1 MLHSARSHAPNVDQ
15 SDTGKKPGASIRL
28 SMDQLIQVNTTMVCL
43 PYPLR
48 YMLVALLSV
57 LFAFGQ
63 LRPGQAQVEKIPRYV
78 GSSACMACHEKEY
91 KAFTAYAKKSSSF
104 QSIERLRKELAE
116 EEIRGCYSCHTT
128 GFGKPGGFVSEE
140 ETPDLKNAGCE
151 VCHGPGE
158 FHVRTQSLSDIKG
171 HLTEQDCEVCHTSE
185 RVKAFRYKPLIRGG
199 AH

>member
-1 MLHSARSHAPNVDQ
+1 
-15 SDTGKKPGASIRL
+15 
-28 SMDQLIQVNTTMVCL
+28 
-43 PYPLR
+43 
-48 YMLVALLSV
+48 MLVILISV
-57 LFAFGQ
+57 LCAFGQ
-63 LRPGQAQVEKIPRYV
+63 LRTGQAQVEKIPRYV
-78 GSSACMACHEKEY
+78 GSSACTACHEKEY

-104 QSIERLRKELAE
+104 RSIERLRKELTE
-116 EEIRGCYSCHTT
+116 EEIRECYSCHTT

-158 FHVRTQSLSDIKG
+158 FHITTQSPADIKG
-171 HLTEQDCEVCHTSE
+171 RLTEQDCEVCHTSE